1 MVPWSAFPGACLMC
15 SIAQVVFKWQWFNWT
30 CKHPFG
36 WKSPHDWP
44 ESLAIK
50 LAAICDI

>member
-1 MVPWSAFPGACLMC
+1 VLKNSGGLQMA
-15 SIAQVVFKWQWFNWT
+15 VVGID
-30 CKHPFG
+30 KHPTS

-50 LAAICDI
+50 LATIRDI